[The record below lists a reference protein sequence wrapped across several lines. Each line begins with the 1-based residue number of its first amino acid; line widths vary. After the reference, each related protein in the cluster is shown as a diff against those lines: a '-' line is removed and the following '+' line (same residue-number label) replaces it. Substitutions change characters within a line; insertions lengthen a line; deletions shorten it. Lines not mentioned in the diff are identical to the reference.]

1 MYIFL
6 LFSDANLVVSEI
18 LADQIRLVSYN
29 NHPCPWQPCF
39 LWHQGAQVHSL
50 PPHMLALFLTHTHTQ
65 ANGSPDNWAQLAWSE
80 WNEHQKHPAN
90 CYINLFWQSPPITS
104 AFVISSEE
112 LPSVGLGFEGNLSF
126 PVLFTF
132 SLFWEEGGERME
144 IRMVKTSKGAC
155 DIYVHNWSTCGYF
168 WFHAQIGLWWILASL
183 CTTGHWVTLRRLI
196 LSSVKRSVSRWIQNI
211 ML

>member
-1 MYIFL
+1 MLTLSFPRFL
-6 LFSDANLVVSEI
+6 QIKFALYPIIITRVHGNHVSSGTKELRCI
-18 LADQIRLVSYN
+18 V
-29 NHPCPWQPCF
+29 F
-39 LWHQGAQVHSL
+39 LHTCSL
-50 PPHMLALFLTHTHTQ
+50 SSSHTHTQ

-132 SLFWEEGGERME
+132 SLFWEEGRERME

>member
-18 LADQIRLVSYN
+18 LADKIRLVSYN

-50 PPHMLALFLTHTHTQ
+50 PPHMLTLFPHTHTQ

-90 CYINLFWQSPPITS
+90 CYINPFWQSPPITS

-144 IRMVKTSKGAC
+144 IRMVKTSKGVC

-168 WFHAQIGLWWILASL
+168 WFHAY
-183 CTTGHWVTLRRLI
+183 TTRR
-196 LSSVKRSVSRWIQNI
+196 
-211 ML
+211 